1 MSANISDSDADKGD
15 NAAFVNPFPRLLDTL
30 AATRHPHVARGARVR
45 QISVDYY
52 ETLWLRNLPEKPNG
66 AGGTTI
72 RGLDNVMTIRTWF
85 HRLQL

>member
-1 MSANISDSDADKGD
+1 VG
-15 NAAFVNPFPRLLDTL
+15 
-30 AATRHPHVARGARVR
+30 
-45 QISVDYY
+45 YY

-85 HRLQL
+85 DRLQL